1 MIVMMMIIMMVVTF
15 RDSDE
20 YTALHRAAYSHHPVM
35 LGEIMK
41 KMMLM
46 IQLSPYQ
53 PCHARAATE
62 ARC

>member
-1 MIVMMMIIMMVVTF
+1 MMMIVMIVIMVIMMIMVTF

-41 KMMLM
+41 MMLLV
-46 IQLSPYQ
+46 IQLSP
-53 PCHARAATE
+53 
-62 ARC
+62 